1 MMDDGLRHG
10 VRRALIDILSAS
22 PHVERVVLFG
32 SRARG
37 DYRPGSDIDIA
48 VSGGALTL
56 SELLRLKEQ
65 IDETT
70 IPQFVDLVW
79 LEGVDDR
86 RLRRNIEA
94 EGVEWWSRSREL
106 EGNLP

>member
-10 VRRALIDILSAS
+10 VRRTLIDILSAS
-22 PHVERVVLFG
+22 PHVERIVLFG

-48 VSGGALTL
+48 LSGGGLTL
-56 SELLRLKEQ
+56 SELLWLKER

-70 IPQFVDLVW
+70 IPQFVDLIW
-79 LEGVDDR
+79 LEKVDDR

-94 EGVEWWSRSREL
+94 EGVEWWSRRPGVE
-106 EGNLP
+106 ENIP

>member
-1 MMDDGLRHG
+1 MDDGLRHG

-32 SRARG
+32 SRVRG

-48 VSGGALTL
+48 VSGGGLTL

-65 IDETT
+65 IEETT
-70 IPQFVDLVW
+70 IP
-79 LEGVDDR
+79 
-86 RLRRNIEA
+86 
-94 EGVEWWSRSREL
+94 
-106 EGNLP
+106 